1 MVAQNDGVGFAVQPV
16 IPLHPG
22 NGGTNLDFG
31 FSEEQEM
38 LRDAAKRFLADN
50 CSTKFVRQVM
60 ADGTAHDAGFWQ
72 KLVGQGWP
80 GLLIPEQYGGAN
92 GTFLDMTVIIE
103 EMGKALLP
111 GPFFAAA
118 LLGAPTFIEGASD
131 GLKKEFLPK
140 MAEGKFIATVAVAE
154 AAGRFDAGG
163 IEITASKKGSGY
175 TLTGEKFF
183 VPDAHVADA
192 IVVAARTSGGSGE
205 DGITLL
211 CVPANEKGVTVT
223 QLKTVD
229 MTRRMCHVKFDNVR
243 ADVVIGKENGGWT
256 TLRRVLDIATAGLSA
271 EMVGTA
277 QKALDIAVDYA
288 KTRVQ
293 FGKPIGSFQA
303 VKHKCVDMM
312 VSVENSRSLTYYACW
327 TVDERV
333 AEAATAVPMAK
344 AYASDMAKNVTSEA
358 IQVHGGIGFTW
369 EHDMH
374 LYHRRALAGE
384 ANLGNAPIHR
394 EVVAKSL
401 LG

>member
-1 MVAQNDGVGFAVQPV
+1 
-16 IPLHPG
+16 
-22 NGGTNLDFG
+22 
-31 FSEEQEM
+31 M

-50 CSTKFVRQVM
+50 CSTKFVRQMM
-60 ADGTAHDAGFWQ
+60 AHETAHDAAFWD
-72 KLVGQGWP
+72 KLVGLGWP
-80 GLLIPEQYGGAN
+80 GLIIPEEFGGQG
-92 GTFLDMTVIIE
+92 GTFLDLTVIAE
-103 EMGKALLP
+103 EAGKALVP
-111 GPFFAAA
+111 GPFSTATT
-118 LLGAPTFIEGASD
+118 LGGPIFIEGGSD
-131 GLKKEFLPK
+131 AQKKEFLPK
-140 MAEGKFIATVAVAE
+140 IAAGKFIPTVAVAE
-154 AAGRFDAGG
+154 ASGRWDAGG
-163 IEITASKKGSGY
+163 IELKATRKGSGY
-175 TLTGEKFF
+175 SLTGEKFF

-192 IVVAARTSGGSGE
+192 IVVAARTGNGAGE

-211 CVPANEKGVTVT
+211 CVPAKEKGVTVT

-229 MTRRMCHVKFDNVR
+229 MTRRMCHVKFDNVAATELIGK
-243 ADVVIGKENGGWT
+243 ADVGWPI
-256 TLRRVLDIATAGLSA
+256 LRRTLEVATAALST

-277 QKALDIAVDYA
+277 QKALDIAVEYA

-312 VSVENSRSLTYYACW
+312 VAVENARSLTYYACW

-333 AEAATAVPMAK
+333 DESVTAVPMAK

-394 EVVAKSL
+394 EVVARNL

>member
-1 MVAQNDGVGFAVQPV
+1 M
-16 IPLHPG
+16 
-22 NGGTNLDFG
+22 DFG

-38 LRDAAKRFLADN
+38 LRDSAKRFLADN
-50 CSTKFVRQVM
+50 CSTKFVRQMM
-60 ADGTAHDAGFWQ
+60 AHDTAHDPAFWD
-72 KLVGQGWP
+72 KLVGLGWP
-80 GLLIPEQYGGAN
+80 GLFVPEEFGGQG
-92 GTFLDMTVIIE
+92 GTFLDLTVIAE
-103 EMGKALLP
+103 EIGKALVP
-111 GPFFAAA
+111 GPLFTTVA
-118 LLGAPTFIEGASD
+118 LGAPVFTEGGSD
-131 GLKKEFLPK
+131 AQKRDILSKI
-140 MAEGKFIATVAVAE
+140 AAGKFIATVAVAE
-154 AAGRFDAGG
+154 ASGRWDAGG
-163 IEITASKKGSGY
+163 IALRAAKKGSSY

-192 IVVAARTSGGSGE
+192 IVVAARTARGSGE
-205 DGITLL
+205 SGITLF

-243 ADVVIGKENGGWT
+243 ATEIIGKAGAGWPV
-256 TLRRVLDIATAGLSA
+256 LRRTLEVATAVLST

-312 VSVENSRSLTYYACW
+312 VAVENARSLTYYACW

-333 AEAATAVPMAK
+333 AESATAVPMAK

-384 ANLGNAPIHR
+384 ANLGNAPVHR
-394 EVVAKSL
+394 EVVARNL

>member
-1 MVAQNDGVGFAVQPV
+1 M
-16 IPLHPG
+16 
-22 NGGTNLDFG
+22 DFG

-50 CSTKFVRQVM
+50 CDTKFVRQMM
-60 ADGTAHDAGFWQ
+60 AHETAHDPGFWQ
-72 KLVGQGWP
+72 KLVGLGWP
-80 GLLIPEQYGGAN
+80 GLLIPEQFGGQ
-92 GTFLDMTVIIE
+92 GGSFLDATVIAE
-103 EMGKALLP
+103 EAGKALLP
-111 GPFFAAA
+111 GPFFATAM
-118 LLGAPTFIEGASD
+118 LGVPAIMEGGSD
-131 GLKKEFLPK
+131 ALKKDLLPK
-140 MAEGKFIATVAVAE
+140 LAEGKYLATVAIAE

-163 IEITASKKGSGY
+163 IALKASKKGTNY
-175 TLTGEKFF
+175 TLSGEKFF
-183 VPDAHVADA
+183 VPDAQVADA
-192 IVVAARTSGGSGE
+192 IIVAARTTGSGE
-205 DGITLL
+205 EGITLL
-211 CVPANEKGVTVT
+211 CVPAREKGVTIT

-229 MTRRMCHVKFDNVR
+229 MTRRVCHVKFDNVQ
-243 ADVVIGKENGGWT
+243 ASEVLGKENQGWPV
-256 TLRRVLDIATAGLSA
+256 LRRVLDVGTAALSA

-312 VSVENSRSLTYYACW
+312 VAVENSRSLTYYACW

>member
-1 MVAQNDGVGFAVQPV
+1 
-16 IPLHPG
+16 
-22 NGGTNLDFG
+22 LDFG

-50 CSTKFVRQVM
+50 CSTKFVRQMM
-60 ADGTAHDAGFWQ
+60 AHETAHDLGFWQ

-80 GLLIPEQYGGAN
+80 GLLIPEQYGGTN
-92 GTFLDMTVIIE
+92 GTFLDMTVVIE
-103 EMGKALLP
+103 EMGKALIP
-111 GPFFAAA
+111 GPFYAAA
-118 LLGAPTFIEGASD
+118 LMGAPAFVEGGSE

-140 MAEGKFIATVAVAE
+140 IAEGKFIATLALAE

-163 IEITASKKGSGY
+163 VELKATKKGSGY
-175 TLTGEKFF
+175 ALNGEKFF

-192 IVVAARTSGGSGE
+192 IIVAARTGGASE

-211 CVPANEKGVTVT
+211 CVPANEKGITVT

-229 MTRRMCHVKFDNVR
+229 MTRRMCHVKFD
-243 ADVVIGKENGGWT
+243 DVQVDTVLGEPDKGWGV
-256 TLRRVLDIATAGLSA
+256 LRRVLEVATAGLA
-271 EMVGTA
+271 TEMVGTA
-277 QKALDIAVDYA
+277 QKALDIAVEYA

-293 FGKPIGSFQA
+293 FGKPIGAFQA

-312 VSVENSRSLTYYACW
+312 VAVENSRSLTYYACW

-333 AEAATAVPMAK
+333 PEAATAVPMAK

-384 ANLGNAPIHR
+384 ANLGNAPVHR
-394 EVVAKSL
+394 ETVAKSL
-401 LG
+401 LT

>member
-1 MVAQNDGVGFAVQPV
+1 M
-16 IPLHPG
+16 
-22 NGGTNLDFG
+22 DFG

-50 CSTKFVRQVM
+50 CSTKFVRQMM
-60 ADGTAHDAGFWQ
+60 AHDTAHDAGFWD
-72 KLVGQGWP
+72 KLVGLGWP
-80 GLLIPEQYGGAN
+80 GLMIPEEFGGQG
-92 GTFLDMTVIIE
+92 GTFLDLTVIAE
-103 EMGKALLP
+103 EAGKSIIP
-111 GPFFAAA
+111 GPFFAATM
-118 LLGAPTFIEGASD
+118 LGAPLFLEGGSD
-131 GLKKEFLPK
+131 AQKKEFLAK
-140 MAEGKFIATVAVAE
+140 IAAGKFIATVAVAE
-154 AAGRFDAGG
+154 AAGRWDAGG
-163 IEITASKKGSGY
+163 IEVKAARKGSGY

-192 IVVAARTSGGSGE
+192 IVVAARTGKGNGE

-211 CVPANEKGVTVT
+211 CVPAKEKGVTVT

-229 MTRRMCHVKFDNVR
+229 MTRRMCHVKFDNV
-243 ADVVIGKENGGWT
+243 AASEVIGGEGAGWPV
-256 TLRRVLDIATAGLSA
+256 LRRTLEVATAALSA

-277 QKALDIAVDYA
+277 QKALDIAVEYA

-312 VSVENSRSLTYYACW
+312 VAVENARSLTYYACW

-333 AEAATAVPMAK
+333 SESVTAVPMAK

-384 ANLGNAPIHR
+384 ANLGNAPVHR
-394 EVVAKSL
+394 EVVARNL

>member
-1 MVAQNDGVGFAVQPV
+1 M
-16 IPLHPG
+16 
-22 NGGTNLDFG
+22 
-31 FSEEQEM
+31 
-38 LRDAAKRFLADN
+38 RFLADN
-50 CSTKFVRQVM
+50 CSTKFVRQMM
-60 ADGTAHDAGFWQ
+60 AHETAHDPAFWD
-72 KLVGQGWP
+72 KLVGLGWP
-80 GLLIPEQYGGAN
+80 VLIVPEEFGGQG
-92 GTFLDMTVIIE
+92 GTFLDLTVIAE
-103 EMGKALLP
+103 EAGKALVT
-111 GPFFAAA
+111 GPFMAAA
-118 LLGAPTFIEGASD
+118 TLGAPVFIEGGSD
-131 GLKKEFLPK
+131 AQKKEFLTK
-140 MAEGKFIATVAVAE
+140 IAAGKFIATVAVAE
-154 AAGRFDAGG
+154 AAGRWDAGG
-163 IEITASKKGSGY
+163 IELKATKKGSGY

-192 IVVAARTSGGSGE
+192 IVVAARTGKGTGE
-205 DGITLL
+205 EGITLL

-229 MTRRMCHVKFDNVR
+229 MTRRMCHVKFENVV
-243 ADVVIGKENGGWT
+243 ASEVIGKPNAGWPV
-256 TLRRVLDIATAGLSA
+256 LRRTLEVATAALST

-277 QKALDIAVDYA
+277 QKALDIAVEYA

-312 VSVENSRSLTYYACW
+312 VAVENARSLTYYACW

-333 AEAATAVPMAK
+333 DESLTAVPMAK

-384 ANLGNAPIHR
+384 ANLGNAPVHR
-394 EVVAKSL
+394 EVVARNL